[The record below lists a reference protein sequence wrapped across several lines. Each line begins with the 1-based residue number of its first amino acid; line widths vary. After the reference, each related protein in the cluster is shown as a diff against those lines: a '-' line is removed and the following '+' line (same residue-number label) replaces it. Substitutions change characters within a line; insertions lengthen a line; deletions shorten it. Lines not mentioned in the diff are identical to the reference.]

1 MRIVSANLWCFNPS
15 QLSAIQRLLD
25 FAPDLIVLAELKPRL
40 LKPAEHLFVKH
51 GFTLVQAQTNQQMT
65 LCVLSRTAVQSSEI
79 LAQGV
84 FASRP
89 QIRVQLSSGVI
100 VFGIHTMAPIT
111 PWKYLQRNK
120 QLEKLAS
127 LIRNEPNPVVAA
139 GDFNIHSGETAF
151 KRFLGSAG
159 GSHGRA
165 TGSGNRTWPSILP
178 LFGIDHIVCS
188 QHFRINCFESGKFIW
203 SDHLPVI
210 ANISLNNGLPP

>member
-1 MRIVSANLWCFNPS
+1 M
-15 QLSAIQRLLD
+15 D

-65 LCVLSRTAVQSSEI
+65 LCVLSRTAVKSSEV

-100 VFGIHTMAPIT
+100 VFGIHAMAPIT
-111 PWKYLQRNK
+111 PEKYSQRNE

-139 GDFNIHSGETAF
+139 GDFNTHSRETAF

-159 GSHGRA
+159 CFRGRA
-165 TGSGNRTWPSILP
+165 TGSVSRTWPSILP
-178 LFGIDHIVCS
+178 LFGIDHIVCN

-203 SDHLPVI
+203 SDHLPII